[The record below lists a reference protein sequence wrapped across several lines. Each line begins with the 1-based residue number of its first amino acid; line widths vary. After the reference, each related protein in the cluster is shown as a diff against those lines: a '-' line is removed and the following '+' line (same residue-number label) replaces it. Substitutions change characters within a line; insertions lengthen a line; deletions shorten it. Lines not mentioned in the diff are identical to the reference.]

1 MSAVQTFME
10 KVEGTIHLRLG
21 APKDDAGDY
30 YDFWFEIKF
39 KRDHH
44 TPLAAAS

>member
-10 KVEGTIHLRLG
+10 KVDGTIQVRLG
-21 APKDDAGDY
+21 APKDDAKEH
-30 YDFWFEIKF
+30 YDFWFEIQF

-44 TPLAAAS
+44 TPLAEAS